1 MVEVF
6 LSFATASMVVEM
18 AIINTII
25 VVHNGISNIVSKSKL
40 NTSNSDSFLE
50 NLPPSDAV
58 NNIIP
63 LAPRP
68 ARH

>member
-6 LSFATASMVVEM
+6 SDFATASMVVEK

-40 NTSNSDSFLE
+40 NMSNSDSFLE